1 MAYHDPCRRLRVSVA
16 GHHTRG
22 ASLPTDNSLND
33 RRLHN
38 WCQTPQTR
46 IPDPAAAASLI
57 ERVGIAT
64 LYPVSPEVPN
74 LFHAFLG
81 DAEAKTDSAWDTPS
95 GQVYAWRWDLGRLGA
110 GFYTAIVRG
119 RPTFVSWDLLPALL
133 RLRGELRT
141 SDELYDLGAL
151 SEGAYRIVQALEQ
164 SEGVLGT
171 SELRQAANF
180 PTGKEYRAAY
190 LKAVEEL
197 DTRLILAKIFSPDD
211 TDMRHALV
219 AARYRRQVDEAEA
232 LSEDDALD
240 RVLLTYAPPAVYV
253 VPTVLAR
260 HLKLAE
266 DRLIAALERF
276 RARGLMRSDLA
287 AGHKGDV
294 YIWESEHVDLATSA
308 T

>member
-1 MAYHDPCRRLRVSVA
+1 MAYHDPCRRLRVSIA

-33 RRLHN
+33 RRLRN

-74 LFHAFLG
+74 LFHAYLG

-95 GQVYAWRWDLGRLGA
+95 GQVYAWRWDLGRMEA

-164 SEGVLGT
+164 SDGVLGT
-171 SELRQAANF
+171 GELRQAANF
-180 PTGKEYRAAY
+180 PTGKEYHKVDNTVNGVRAG
-190 LKAVEEL
+190 
-197 DTRLILAKIFSPDD
+197 S
-211 TDMRHALV
+211 
-219 AARYRRQVDEAEA
+219 
-232 LSEDDALD
+232 
-240 RVLLTYAPPAVYV
+240 LTYAEPSTGAKSIQCRSPWFLHYRAVLHSVSHYNGLEKRV
-253 VPTVLAR
+253 YRVGSVSRLLLKAR
-260 HLKLAE
+260 HLRRRDPE
-266 DRLIAALERF
+266 F
-276 RARGLMRSDLA
+276 R
-287 AGHKGDV
+287 K
-294 YIWESEHVDLATSA
+294 
-308 T
+308 